1 MYSWMPNISAT
12 QNVEFSQK
20 ESQMCSCK
28 YAPKYAPKCALW
40 MRAKMLGHN
49 AHQWRIRS
57 IALVSGQKQ
66 EQLNRGSGWIPNAPS
81 DNTSTLSSANIPSCM
96 IVCAMHYNQTVQTV
110 WVYTFAKSTWVWC
123 KNTWRLVL
131 HHVSK
136 AQQSGWCRLTSL
148 HLCSVCKYIV
158 DLLLYIIR
166 SVWGL
171 GFHVWLSA

>member
-1 MYSWMPNISAT
+1 MPPNMPP
-12 QNVEFSQK
+12 N
-20 ESQMCSCK
+20 
-28 YAPKYAPKCALW
+28 APSECEPKCSGTMRTSDGLGALHW
-40 MRAKMLGHN
+40 
-49 AHQWRIRS
+49 
-57 IALVSGQKQ
+57 SGQKQ

-96 IVCAMHYNQTVQTV
+96 IVCAMHYVQTVQTV

-148 HLCSVCKYIV
+148 LLCSVCKYSV